1 MCAGFAHIYNVCKLS
16 SGKRPGGGTRKL
28 SAEII
33 LIDLQYQAG
42 QGSESMADFDLYRKS
57 LCGGSLNEA
66 LNKFVDDGKITPDL
80 AKKVLIQFEKV
91 RREGGR
97 VFLSRHLDVVLS
109 IWDSVWVHVLHGWDS

>member
-1 MCAGFAHIYNVCKLS
+1 
-16 SGKRPGGGTRKL
+16 
-28 SAEII
+28 
-33 LIDLQYQAG
+33 
-42 QGSESMADFDLYRKS
+42 MADFDLYRKS